1 VFVSPLASKNNTE
14 HRSKESKAE
23 AVKKIYLISHLLLVK
38 LSVQRRIQGV
48 GTVQEGKDLVQVS
61 LSLGILLLSIG
72 APLS

>member
-1 VFVSPLASKNNTE
+1 
-14 HRSKESKAE
+14 
-23 AVKKIYLISHLLLVK
+23 
-38 LSVQRRIQGV
+38 V